1 MGAEIV
7 STVVEGFTSGGT
19 GLAQG
24 FVGFFDGITKTAEGT
39 LTGVAEV
46 GFTMLGFGLIISVA
60 YGVWHKLTR
69 KI

>member
-19 GLAQG
+19 GLATG
-24 FVGFFDGITKTAEGT
+24 FVQFFDGITKTAEGT

-46 GFTMLGFGLIISVA
+46 GFTMIGFGLIIA
-60 YGVWHKLTR
+60 AAFGVWRKLTR
-69 KI
+69 KV

>member
-19 GLAQG
+19 GLATG
-24 FVGFFDGITKTAEGT
+24 FVQFFDGITKTAEGT
-39 LTGVAEV
+39 LTGVAEIALTLTGV
-46 GFTMLGFGLIISVA
+46 GLMIGIGTGIFK
-60 YGVWHKLTR
+60 KLTK

>member
-1 MGAEIV
+1 MGTEIV

-19 GLAQG
+19 GLATG
-24 FVGFFDGITKTAEGT
+24 FVQFFDGITKTAEGT

-46 GFTMLGFGLIISVA
+46 GFTMLGFGLIIAVGF
-60 YGVWHKLTR
+60 GVWRKLTR

>member
-7 STVVEGFTSGGT
+7 STVVDGFTTGGT
-19 GLAQG
+19 GLATG
-24 FVGFFDGITKTAEGT
+24 FVQFFDGITKTAEGT

-46 GFTMLGFGLIISVA
+46 GFTLFGLGLIIAV
-60 YGVWHKLTR
+60 GFGIWRKLTH

>member
-19 GLAQG
+19 GLATG
-24 FVGFFDGITKTAEGT
+24 FVQFFDGITKTAEGT

-46 GFTMLGFGLIISVA
+46 GFTMIGFGLIIAVAFSV
-60 YGVWHKLTR
+60 WRKLTR
-69 KI
+69 KV